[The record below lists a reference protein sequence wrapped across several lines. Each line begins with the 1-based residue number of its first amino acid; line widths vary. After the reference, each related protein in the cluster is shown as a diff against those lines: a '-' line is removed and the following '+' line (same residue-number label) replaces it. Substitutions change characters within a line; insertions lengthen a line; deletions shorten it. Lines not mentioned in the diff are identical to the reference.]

1 MGRLTLGREMY
12 YIADKISQKTTPSD
26 DVLLASVISTIGG
39 RDSFMICGN
48 SFDLLHK
55 AGFMETCPI
64 EAEYANPV
72 YYVNVIAQILD
83 HRDQDDFQYHRT
95 FQKIDGDIVTEL
107 YFVREKFAFHKN
119 HNDYF
124 YTLILKGSY
133 LKSSLQ
139 EGEINSKKLDLVKF
153 PKMKT
158 PTIIAYK
165 ENGDM
170 TTSCTVTKDRNI
182 WYFNNSHKYVEGIY
196 KQYESNKLFD
206 VSIINYTHKKRIE
219 SVIFRLG
226 NRQVSAS
233 DVSDALPELA
243 SLKPSEQINWEDFV
257 TPEQLLVLEMN
268 HI

>member
-1 MGRLTLGREMY
+1 MGHLTLGREMY
-12 YIADKISQKTTPSD
+12 YINDRINQKEIPSD
-26 DVLLASVISTIGG
+26 EVLLASVVNALGG
-39 RDSFMICGN
+39 RDSFMICGQ

-55 AGFMETCPI
+55 VGFVETCVI
-64 EAEYANPV
+64 DAEQADPV
-72 YYVNVIAQILD
+72 YYVNVISQVLD
-83 HRDQDDFQYHRT
+83 HREQDDFQYHRT

-119 HNDYF
+119 FNDYF

-139 EGEINSKKLDLVKF
+139 EGELNSRKLSLIKF
-153 PKMKT
+153 PKMKA

-165 ENGDM
+165 ENGDII
-170 TTSCTVTKDRNI
+170 TSCTVTKDRNI

-196 KQYESNKLFD
+196 KQYESTKLFD
-206 VSIINYTHKKRIE
+206 VSIVNYTHKKRIE
-219 SVIFRLG
+219 SVVFMLG
-226 NRQVSAS
+226 NRQVSAD
-233 DVSDALPELA
+233 DVRDVLPELA